1 MCVPTLSGEYV
12 VPNYVTSIFEGCFR
26 AVKLTNIVLH
36 ENISSI
42 KSWAF
47 AGTKITSIK
56 IPDKV
61 ITISTNAFRSC
72 SNLRYVNLS
81 NKTTILESFCFA
93 DCPNLLFMD
102 FPATL
107 SNIGQSAFVG
117 CKNLRIDTSKNS
129 NFEYVD
135 QMLFTNEKKTLSAY
149 FGTETRDLIIPDGLT
164 SIDSYVFNNM
174 KIRYVTFNGQTLTTI
189 NERAF
194 ESSTIEKIDIPS
206 SVTYIEPKCFYGCN
220 NLSTVN
226 FISNNALT
234 VIPNNCFYNCQKL
247 SNIKLPPSIQ
257 TIGENAF
264 WSCFSLGDIGMS
276 STQISKINEFAFQ
289 NSGLTTFVNTKNSV
303 TINFGSFM
311 NCGIETVSFITESVP

>member
-1 MCVPTLSGEYV
+1 
-12 VPNYVTSIFEGCFR
+12 
-26 AVKLTNIVLH
+26 
-36 ENISSI
+36 
-42 KSWAF
+42 
-47 AGTKITSIK
+47 
-56 IPDKV
+56 
-61 ITISTNAFRSC
+61 
-72 SNLRYVNLS
+72 
-81 NKTTILESFCFA
+81 
-93 DCPNLLFMD
+93 
-102 FPATL
+102 
-107 SNIGQSAFVG
+107 
-117 CKNLRIDTSKNS
+117 
-129 NFEYVD
+129 
-135 QMLFTNEKKTLSAY
+135 MLFTDNKKTLSTY
-149 FGTETRDLIIPDGLT
+149 FGSETKDLVIPEGLT
-164 SIDSYVFNNM
+164 SIGISVFSSKNL
-174 KIRYVTFNGQTLTTI
+174 RYVTFNGNTLESI